1 MNTKYLYSFEI
12 KGSIIYIFDVLN
24 EAFPWK
30 NCLVVMGWAVTLLIY
45 IYNMYVMKYP
55 FLYLGL
61 STIGLIAAI
70 LGVAILGSLACVA
83 VFVTGPH
90 VKNGLLIFYSGFASF
105 LVAVLASREDHNQ
118 KVLSPD
124 IMYIPFIYWIL
135 MSSFGLMM
143 VVANA
148 FLMKSIKT
156 SSPNIAVCVTQASY
170 VCLLFTVDAILKS
183 EVILLCI

>member
-1 MNTKYLYSFEI
+1 MATLI
-12 KGSIIYIFDVLN
+12 KPPMIFDLIDHVKYKGKINIIFLKFLN
-24 EAFPWK
+24 ILKIFYFYFAE
-30 NCLVVMGWAVTLLIY
+30 LST
-45 IYNMYVMKYP
+45 
-55 FLYLGL
+55 LGL
-61 STIGLIAAI
+61 VAAI

-105 LVAVLASREDHNQ
+105 LVGVLASREDGSQ
-118 KVLSPD
+118 RVLSPD
-124 IMYIPFIYWIL
+124 IVFIPFINWIL

-143 VVANA
+143 VFANA

-170 VCLLFTVDAILKS
+170 VCLLFTVDAIIES
-183 EVILLCI
+183 EVLILCIQ